1 MNKTSTYLL
10 SSLAGLLL
18 FSAPRHVAAD
28 EAAAAPTAVEA
39 PAAVTPPAAPAASAP
54 AAPTTDA
61 KVRDKVQAKVR
72 ALTEKIEDKLH
83 KNITITATAKTS
95 NEGADKADDAEA
107 AADDADMSSHHHDN
121 AIVSIG
127 HDSHL
132 PADGHADAVVSVLG
146 SSTSEGVVD
155 DAVVSVLG
163 NTRVTGPVGD
173 SAVAVLGNTY
183 VDSAVKGE
191 VVAVLGDVELG
202 PHAVVDGGISVVGG
216 TLKRD
221 PAAIVRGDV
230 NNVVI
235 FGPGGHLEWL
245 HQWAQH
251 CLYYGRPLALAPGLG
266 WAWGVALCFLGLYL
280 LFALMFPKAIDQCAR
295 TMEEQPG
302 RSVIAAILSVFATPI
317 AFVLLVVTVIGI
329 ALVPFL
335 AMGLF
340 LAVLFGKAVAL
351 AWIGRRVLAIG
362 GEGRQHPPVLAVLI
376 GGIVVLALYL
386 VPILG
391 FVVYKGLD
399 ILGLGIVVYTLINS
413 SRGASDAAAKH
424 RAAALAGGA
433 ATGGAA
439 GAGAAAASAAAATA
453 HDGSTAAPDA
463 AAAPAAPA
471 AAAAVPVADASME
484 RAGFWIRMAALLLDI
499 ILIAIVGSLLPFSH
513 GDSHHVS
520 LLLLAI
526 YGAVMWKYK
535 GTTIGGVICHLRV
548 VRLDGRAVD
557 WPTAAARALGCFLS
571 LAVAG
576 LGFLWVVFDPERQS
590 WHDKIA
596 GTVVVRVPKGTPLI

>member
-1 MNKTSTYLL
+1 MNKTSTLLL

-18 FSAPRHVAAD
+18 FSAPRHAAAD
-28 EAAAAPTAVEA
+28 EAPAAEPAPLEAAAAPAVA
-39 PAAVTPPAAPAASAP
+39 TPP
-54 AAPTTDA
+54 APTTDEQVAA
-61 KVRDKVQAKVR
+61 KVHAKVKS
-72 ALTEKIEDKLH
+72 LTEKIEDKLH
-83 KNITITATAKTS
+83 KKITVTATAKMS
-95 NEGADKADDAEA
+95 DGDSDKADAAED
-107 AADDADMSSHHHDN
+107 AADKGDVASQHHNN

-132 PADGHADAVVSVLG
+132 AADGHADAVVSVLG
-146 SSTSEGVVD
+146 SSTSEGEVD
-155 DAVVSVLG
+155 DAVVSIFG
-163 NTRVTGPVGD
+163 DTRVTGPVGD
-173 SAVAVLGNTY
+173 TAVAVLGNTY
-183 VDSAVKGE
+183 VDSSVKGT
-191 VVAVLGDVELG
+191 VVAVMGDVELG
-202 PHAVVDGGISVVGG
+202 PHADVAGDIVVVGG

-230 NNVVI
+230 NNVVM

-245 HQWAQH
+245 HQWAQQ

-280 LFALMFPKAIDQCAR
+280 LFALLFPKAVEQCAR

-317 AFVLLVVTVIGI
+317 VFVLLCVTVIGI
-329 ALVPFL
+329 VLVPFL

-340 LAVLFGKAVAL
+340 LAVLFGKAVVL

-376 GGIVVLALYL
+376 GGIVILALYL
-386 VPILG
+386 VPFLG
-391 FVVYKGLD
+391 FVIYKGLD
-399 ILGLGIVVYTLINS
+399 ILGLGIVVYTLISS
-413 SRGASDAAAKH
+413 SRAARETAASYKAAS
-424 RAAALAGGA
+424 LPGGA
-433 ATGGAA
+433 TAA
-439 GAGAAAASAAAATA
+439 GAGAAAA
-453 HDGSTAAPDA
+453 
-463 AAAPAAPA
+463 AAAPAAGAHDGTAPEAAPAAQPAAQAAPA
-471 AAAAVPVADASME
+471 AAMLVADATME
-484 RAGFWIRMAALLLDI
+484 RAGFWVRMAALVLDI
-499 ILIAIVGSLLPFSH
+499 ILVGIVIHLVPF
-513 GDSHHVS
+513 GYFGGFKTF

-526 YGAVMWKYK
+526 YGGVMWKYK
-535 GTTIGGVICHLRV
+535 GTTIGGIVCHLRV
-548 VRLDGRAVD
+548 VRLDGRAID

-596 GTVVVRVPKGTPLI
+596 GTVVVRVPKGTPLV

>member
-1 MNKTSTYLL
+1 MNKTSTFLL

-28 EAAAAPTAVEA
+28 EAPAAAPAPLEA
-39 PAAVTPPAAPAASAP
+39 AAAPAVAP
-54 AAPTTDA
+54 PAPTTDEKIAA
-61 KVRDKVQAKVR
+61 KVHAKVKS
-72 ALTEKIEDKLH
+72 LTEKVEDKLH
-83 KNITITATAKTS
+83 KKITITATAKMS
-95 NEGADKADDAEA
+95 DGDSDQADAAKD
-107 AADDADMSSHHHDN
+107 AADEAGAASQHHDN
-121 AIVSIG
+121 AVVSIG

-132 PADGHADAVVSVLG
+132 AAGGHADAVVSVLG
-146 SSTSEGVVD
+146 SSTSEGEVE
-155 DAVVSVLG
+155 DAVVSVFG
-163 NTRVTGPVGD
+163 DTRVTGPVGD
-173 SAVAVLGNTY
+173 AAVAVLGNTY
-183 VDSAVKGE
+183 VDSTVKGQ

-202 PHAVVDGGISVVGG
+202 PHADVAGDIVVVGG

-221 PAAIVRGDV
+221 RAAIVRGDV
-230 NNVVI
+230 NNVVM

-251 CLYYGRPLALAPGLG
+251 CLYYGRPLAIAPGLG

-280 LFALMFPKAIDQCAR
+280 LFALLFPKAVEQCAR

-302 RSVIAAILSVFATPI
+302 RSVIAAILSVFATPFV
-317 AFVLLVVTVIGI
+317 FVLLCVTVIGI
-329 ALVPFL
+329 VLVPFL

-340 LAVLFGKAVAL
+340 LAVLFGKAVVL

-386 VPILG
+386 VPFLG
-391 FVVYKGLD
+391 FVFYKGLD
-399 ILGLGIVVYTLINS
+399 ILGLGIVVYTLISS
-413 SRGASDAAAKH
+413 SRAA
-424 RAAALAGGA
+424 RETAARYKAANQPGGA
-433 ATGGAA
+433 TAA
-439 GAGAAAASAAAATA
+439 GAGAAAA
-453 HDGSTAAPDA
+453 
-463 AAAPAAPA
+463 AAAPAASAHDGSAAEAAPAAQPAAQAAPA
-471 AAAAVPVADASME
+471 AAMPVADATME
-484 RAGFWIRMAALLLDI
+484 RAGFWIRTAALLLDI

-520 LLLLAI
+520 LLLLAL

-548 VRLDGRAVD
+548 VRLDGRAID

-596 GTVVVRVPKGTPLI
+596 GTVVVRVPKGTPLV